1 MPSCMTFLIKLS
13 MLYTGVQFIALITS
27 LVLCELSGN
36 LEEIQKL
43 SAESDFDVNETSKY
57 NVRELL

>member
-1 MPSCMTFLIKLS
+1 MYYAELHEFLAC
-13 MLYTGVQFIALITS
+13 VQFIALITS
-27 LVLCELSGN
+27 FVLCELSGN

-57 NVRELL
+57 NVCELL